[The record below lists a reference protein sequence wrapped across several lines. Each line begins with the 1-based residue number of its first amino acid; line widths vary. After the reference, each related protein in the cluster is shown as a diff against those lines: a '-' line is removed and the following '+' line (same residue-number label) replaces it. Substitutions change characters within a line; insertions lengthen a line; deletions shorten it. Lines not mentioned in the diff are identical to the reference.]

1 MKSIPHETTSERYRR
16 YATFVARAESSLF
29 GQLTIDVAHDAELL
43 VFLDSLPEPKR
54 HPQLFFGAVR
64 YHGAAPETCEE
75 LRLWVNAHRAL
86 LTQTMLQR
94 NLQLNDPGR
103 CSPVLPL
110 LAMLPQPIA
119 LLEVGASAGLCLYP
133 DHYGYEFGSRHVG
146 DRSSVLQ
153 LSCPVSGAAPIPD
166 GVPRIA
172 WRAGIDLNPLDPM
185 SDDDVRWLEALCWPG
200 PRERLDRVRAAI
212 SVARRERCVI
222 VRGDLN
228 AKLREMAA
236 QAPRD
241 ATLVIVHSATLSYV
255 GAERRCE
262 FVRQVQAM
270 KCHWISQELPYVFPD
285 ITRRIEP
292 GPYARYAAY
301 VVALD
306 GLPVALSAMN
316 GASLLWLEPSLS
328 GRE

>member
-1 MKSIPHETTSERYRR
+1 ML
-16 YATFVARAESSLF
+16 A
-29 GQLTIDVAHDAELL
+29 
-43 VFLDSLPEPKR
+43 FLDDLPEPKR

-64 YHGAAPETCEE
+64 YHGGTPETCDE

-94 NLQLNDPGR
+94 SLQLNDPGR
-103 CSPVLPL
+103 C
-110 LAMLPQPIA
+110 
-119 LLEVGASAGLCLYP
+119 YP
-133 DHYGYEFGSRHVG
+133 DRYGYEFGSRHVG

-153 LSCPVSGAAPIPD
+153 LSCPVSGPAPIPE
-166 GVPRIA
+166 GVPQIA

-185 SDDDVRWLEALCWPG
+185 NDDDVRWLEALCWPG
-200 PRERLDRVRAAI
+200 PRDRMDRVRAAI
-212 SVARRERCVI
+212 SVARRECCVI

-228 AKLREMAA
+228 AKLWEMAA
-236 QAPRD
+236 RAPRD

-255 GAERRCE
+255 GRERRRE

-270 KCHWISQELPYVFPD
+270 NCHWISQELPYVFPD

-292 GPYARYAAY
+292 GPYARYAVY

-306 GLPVALSAMN
+306 GRPVALSTMN
-316 GASLLWLEPSLS
+316 GASLLWFEPSLP